1 MLNSIKNLCSNKKV
15 KWVSCPIY
23 EYALIKV
30 EKCCVRSPIIA
41 HYSWRRRG
49 LLGSD
54 ELWVVYEAVLV
65 LVVALQDWVDH
76 VLKLNIH
83 KYFLLWFRLPGLGV
97 MVCLVVPVDE
107 GLDELQPVQLV
118 VTVSV
123 VHPEV
128 VEL

>member
-1 MLNSIKNLCSNKKV
+1 MFNSIKNLCKNKKV
-15 KWVSCPIY
+15 KWACCPINK
-23 EYALIKV
+23 YAFIKAK
-30 EKCCVRSPIIA
+30 KCCVLSPIA
-41 HYSWRRRG
+41 HCSRRRRG
-49 LLGSD
+49 MLGGD

-107 GLDELQPVQLV
+107 GLDELQPVQLI